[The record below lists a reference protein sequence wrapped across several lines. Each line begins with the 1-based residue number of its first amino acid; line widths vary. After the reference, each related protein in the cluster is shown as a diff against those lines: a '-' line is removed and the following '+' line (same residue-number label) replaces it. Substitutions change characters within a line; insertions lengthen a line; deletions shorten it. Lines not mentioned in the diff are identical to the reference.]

1 VVIKADEDAPVAL
14 VSAVTELALER
25 GFGVALAAT
34 PRPQP

>member
-1 VVIKADEDAPVAL
+1 MILAYQDATVAL

-34 PRPQP
+34 RRPEP